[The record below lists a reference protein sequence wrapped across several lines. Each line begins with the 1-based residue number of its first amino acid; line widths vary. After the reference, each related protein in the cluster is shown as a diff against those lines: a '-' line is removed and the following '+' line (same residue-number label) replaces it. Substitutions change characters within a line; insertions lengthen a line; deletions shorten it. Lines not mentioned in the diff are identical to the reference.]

1 MFEPEKLHF
10 NYIDLLGAPR
20 RALKGKK
27 IWAHLMGLVVGYSAY
42 VILTYLALW
51 VDGESLSTI
60 WDRYGIYPF
69 FSLCNG
75 QLISV
80 AGWIIYFLA
89 LLVWLMATL
98 LAATVVVRITYKE
111 LKGDQFY
118 TFTNGVTFVRRHW
131 RTTILSPLSII
142 LIIMFFLVMAVVMA
156 LIGKIPFLGEV
167 IFMGLYP
174 LYFLGAIFVL
184 YTTVVLVVLILYLPA
199 IIGIWEEDVMGC
211 TFQAYAI
218 TWNQTW
224 RAVVY
229 SALIGVLVV
238 VGTTLYGWVI
248 TAGYHFINWIFGSS
262 WLMGSKLSPILAW
275 AEQIVF
281 SGYNYLFSF
290 IPGQGAPLSPLTA
303 DVNLAFVSGWEAFM
317 GSILAILLL
326 FIYGSVF
333 AYGFSIISVGQC
345 LSFLIYKF
353 KTDDENLLERKDEEE
368 LTEKVEEKEVS
379 TDEAEQQASS
389 EETDKKQGE
398 EEADV

>member
-1 MFEPEKLHF
+1 VFEPEKLHF
-10 NYIDLLGAPR
+10 NFIDLLGAPR

-27 IWAHLMGLVVGYSAY
+27 IWAHLMGLVVGYPVYA
-42 VILTYLALW
+42 ILTYLALW
-51 VDGESLSTI
+51 ADGESLSAA
-60 WDRYGIYPF
+60 WDQYGIYPF
-69 FSLCNG
+69 FSLFNG

-80 AGWIIYFLA
+80 PAWIIYILA
-89 LLVWLMATL
+89 LLVWLTATL
-98 LAATVVVRITYKE
+98 LASTVVARITYKE

-118 TFTNGVTFVRRHW
+118 TFTNGIAFTRRHW
-131 RTTILSPLSII
+131 RAMIFSPLAVI
-142 LIIMFFLVMAVVMA
+142 LIILFFLVMAVIMA
-156 LIGKIPFLGEV
+156 LVGKIPFLGDV

-174 LYFLGAIFVL
+174 LYFLGAVFVL
-184 YTTVVLVVLILYLPA
+184 YTAVVLAVLILYLPA
-199 IIGIWEEDVMGC
+199 IIGVWEEDAMGC

-229 SALIGVLVV
+229 SALIGALAI
-238 VGTTLYGWVI
+238 VGATLYGWVI
-248 TAGYHFINWIFGSS
+248 TAGYHFINWVFGSS

-281 SGYNYLFSF
+281 SGYNHLFSF

-326 FIYGSVF
+326 FIYGSVL
-333 AYGFSIISVGQC
+333 AYGLSVISVGQC

-353 KTDDENLLERKDEEE
+353 KTDDENLLERKDEED
-368 LTEKVEEKEVS
+368 LAEKIEDEGES
-379 TDEAEQQASS
+379 TAEAEQETNSG
-389 EETDKKQGE
+389 ETDEKQGE
-398 EEADV
+398 ADT